1 MDAHPDSIG
10 FDDHTLG
17 AHNKTSLHLKSTN
30 SNIFGLKIAFLMTFV
45 AFHKCNRYFIYF
57 RRSRIENGP
66 FLSFFYLIQK

>member
-30 SNIFGLKIAFLMTFV
+30 SNIFGLKISKIVSYVHGMGL
-45 AFHKCNRYFIYF
+45 
-57 RRSRIENGP
+57 G
-66 FLSFFYLIQK
+66 YLIQLS